1 MVDNIDQDSKDV
13 NDMVYSAKYGNWSKV
28 HAILKHKPYLV
39 NCIPE
44 RRSYAVLH
52 QAACW
57 GSRTDVDE
65 LLNYSSCDSEVQ
77 SRGGDFWPECKKAS
91 EIAANKGFLEIE
103 VVLNKHSKEKRAK
116 RFGGEIPTY
125 VTAQAGVE
133 MDKKGLPLL
142 LLTIANYKQTL
153 HPANIDM
160 HETFMHLMKDIFDYT
175 DTSNHWKKAKEKIS
189 SSISAFCKASGDEL
203 RQKSTNEKEF
213 HTNIIRLYTRHIYRV
228 ANEALRREGQ
238 EKYKATGDDLAL
250 GPYVLMLDILLFY
263 WKDLKSVSSTT
274 YRGMSLSE
282 NDLKKYS
289 VGTQFVWLSF
299 VSSSLN
305 RYVAEVFLGKA
316 KNPTIFEIFN
326 DAEDVECWRP
336 RLISGYSAY
345 KAEDEAVY
353 PAGAEFEVISKRKE
367 NAITTIKLK
376 LKNPI

>member
-1 MVDNIDQDSKDV
+1 
-13 NDMVYSAKYGNWSKV
+13 
-28 HAILKHKPYLV
+28 
-39 NCIPE
+39 
-44 RRSYAVLH
+44 
-52 QAACW
+52 
-57 GSRTDVDE
+57 
-65 LLNYSSCDSEVQ
+65 
-77 SRGGDFWPECKKAS
+77 
-91 EIAANKGFLEIE
+91 
-103 VVLNKHSKEKRAK
+103 
-116 RFGGEIPTY
+116 
-125 VTAQAGVE
+125 

-153 HPANIDM
+153 HPANIDV

-213 HTNIIRLYTRHIYRV
+213 HITIIRLYTGDHIYGM

-263 WKDLKSVSSTT
+263 WKNLKPVSSTT

-305 RYVAEVFLGKA
+305 RDVAEGFLVGK

-326 DAEDVECWRP
+326 GAKDVEYWRP
-336 RLISGYSAY
+336 RLISEYSAY
-345 KAEDEAVY
+345 KTEDEALY
-353 PAGAEFEVISKRKE
+353 PAGAEFKIISKEKE
-367 NAITTIKLK
+367 NAITTIKLE
-376 LKNPI
+376 LKNPV